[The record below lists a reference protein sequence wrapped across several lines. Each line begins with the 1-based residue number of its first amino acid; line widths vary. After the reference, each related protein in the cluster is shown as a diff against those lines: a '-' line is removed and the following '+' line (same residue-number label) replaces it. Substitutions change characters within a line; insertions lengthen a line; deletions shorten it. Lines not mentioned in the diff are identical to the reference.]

1 MLQDARDPNNTALI
15 ELFFFFGFLSKNG
28 GTQIGPHSVDKL
40 GQNFDTFLNRV

>member
-15 ELFFFFGFLSKNG
+15 ELFFLVSCPKMGAPKLA
-28 GTQIGPHSVDKL
+28 PHSVDKL